1 MTAGARLARE
11 SLWTPSTW
19 PFITSVLALMTFIAF
34 EAFAVTTVLPVAMT
48 ELGGPQWYSLA
59 YAATMTAALVG
70 MVTGGNW
77 ADHAGPRAPLRVG
90 GTLFLAGLAL
100 CVVALDATTFII
112 GRLMQGVGG
121 GIDSV
126 ILYVLIARRI
136 PEGPRPRMFGLLTAA
151 WLIPSMA
158 GPVLAGAL
166 TELMSW
172 RTVFALIL
180 VGAAIS
186 LLLLLFVTR
195 SPVPR
200 IRASAREVVGRKGA
214 LSLVAALLLVSL
226 HVGGQLG
233 SPISAMVVLPA
244 VIALAVTARSILPP
258 GTLLLRGVP
267 QRLVAL
273 RAILG
278 ATVTATNVYLTLYLQ
293 SERGYPPT
301 TAGLVIAVGAFGWA
315 LGAWLQGRFSSGHRT
330 HRRLV
335 FLATGLVAAGPVG
348 ALLHVVTES
357 PVWTVVAGC
366 ISMGV
371 GMGIAYPRLSSAT
384 LALVETS
391 QHGAYSSALQAGESM
406 SVGATTALAAVVLA
420 TAVSADVSFALV
432 NAILIGLAVAGLAV
446 ASLTGSQPRRPVTPA

>member
-1 MTAGARLARE
+1 MTTGARLARE

-90 GTLFLAGLAL
+90 GSLFLAGLAL
-100 CVVALDATTFII
+100 CVVAPDATTFIV

-172 RTVFALIL
+172 RAVFALIL
-180 VGAAIS
+180 VGAAIA
-186 LLLLLFVTR
+186 LLLLVFVTR
-195 SPVPR
+195 SPAPR
-200 IRASAREVVGRKGA
+200 IRASAREVFGRKGA
-214 LSLVAALLLVSL
+214 LSLVAALLLVAL

-244 VIALAVTARSILPP
+244 VIALVVTARNILPP

-273 RAILG
+273 RAVLG

-301 TAGLVIAVGAFGWA
+301 TAGLVIAVGALGWA
-315 LGAWLQGRFSSGHRT
+315 LGAWLQGRCSSGHRT
-330 HRRLV
+330 HRCLV
-335 FLATGLVAAGPVG
+335 FLATALVAAGPVG

-366 ISMGV
+366 IAMGV

-384 LALVETS
+384 LALVEAT

-432 NAILIGLAVAGLAV
+432 NAILIGLAVAGIAV
-446 ASLTGSQPRRPVTPA
+446 ASLTGWEQRRPVTPA